1 MCSAKWMMGAGKF
14 LIGCSMAAVLV
25 AAGAARADV
34 AISKKATANMS
45 CSAGVCSP
53 TAKNAVLNTGDLT
66 NMLAS
71 GDVTVESGNLA
82 QDIEIN
88 AALSWTS
95 AHRLTLDSCHSI
107 AFNKPV
113 VVAGTGAL
121 TITTDGGGSGG
132 DFRFF
137 GAGHVEFWD
146 TTSSLVING

>member
-1 MCSAKWMMGAGKF
+1 MCSAKWMMGAAV
-14 LIGCSMAAVLV
+14 AAVV
-25 AAGAARADV
+25 VGAGAARADV

-95 AHRLTLDSCHSI
+95 AHRLTLDSYHSI
-107 AFNKPV
+107 
-113 VVAGTGAL
+113 
-121 TITTDGGGSGG
+121 
-132 DFRFF
+132 
-137 GAGHVEFWD
+137 
-146 TTSSLVING
+146 